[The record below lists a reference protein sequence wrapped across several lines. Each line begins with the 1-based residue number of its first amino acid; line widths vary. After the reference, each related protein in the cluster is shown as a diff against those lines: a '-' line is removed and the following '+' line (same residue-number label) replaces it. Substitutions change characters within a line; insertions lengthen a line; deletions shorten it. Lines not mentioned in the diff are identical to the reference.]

1 MTERL
6 NKHIDLLMERY
17 PALAVIKTQII
28 AAYDAME
35 KSYENGG
42 KLLLGGN
49 GGSAADCEHIA
60 GELMKGF
67 KFRRRLSKVE
77 QDALT
82 AVDPV
87 MGAELAGKLQGALP
101 CISLVGHTALG
112 TAFLNDV
119 DGLMCVAQQ
128 LNGYGR
134 KGDVFLGISTSG
146 NSKNILYAAVTA
158 KAKGITTI
166 AFTGE
171 KGGKLAEICDIAVK
185 VPETETY
192 MIQEYCLPIYHCWCL
207 MLEDRFFE
215 D

>member
-1 MTERL
+1 MLERL
-6 NKHIDLLMERY
+6 NKHIELLIKRY
-17 PALAVIKTQII
+17 PALDSIKNDII

-35 KSYENGG
+35 KAYENGG
-42 KLLLGGN
+42 KLLLAGN

-67 KFRRRLSKVE
+67 KMKRMLSETERK
-77 QDALT
+77 ALIN
-82 AVDPV
+82 ADPV
-87 MGAELAGKLQGALP
+87 MGAELSDKLQGALP
-101 CISLVGHTALG
+101 CISLVGHVALS

-119 DGLMCVAQQ
+119 DGLLCAAQQ
-128 LNGYGR
+128 VNGYGNS
-134 KGDVFLGISTSG
+134 GDVFLGISTSG

-171 KGGKLAEICDIAVK
+171 KGGKLAEMCDIAVK
-185 VPETETY
+185 IPENETY

-207 MLEDRFFE
+207 MLEDRFFG
-215 D
+215 

>member
-87 MGAELAGKLQGALP
+87 MGAELARQVTRCA
-101 CISLVGHTALG
+101 SLYFACRSYSARHSV
-112 TAFLNDV
+112 
-119 DGLMCVAQQ
+119 
-128 LNGYGR
+128 
-134 KGDVFLGISTSG
+134 S
-146 NSKNILYAAVTA
+146 
-158 KAKGITTI
+158 
-166 AFTGE
+166 
-171 KGGKLAEICDIAVK
+171 
-185 VPETETY
+185 
-192 MIQEYCLPIYHCWCL
+192 
-207 MLEDRFFE
+207 
-215 D
+215 